1 MIVQVFQ
8 LFFLISYRGKCLAV
22 ADDFHVHACVHG
34 KSELLLLEIK
44 DFRRRKIQ
52 LAHNGIDGKVG
63 HEALAVLMFQTQVS
77 LAFLYQT
84 AGRTDKVVLL
94 DKRCLFQLLLW
105 KRIFVVLI
113 RHAVP
118 AVDMLDKIPEVVL
131 VQASELETAGDFI
144 FQQFFH
150 FHVAVDF
157 IIWHGDKVI
166 HQRMVDLVQELFER
180 HKRRFLHTLQTD
192 FFLGHNELEA
202 DKKAVV
208 HLIVPNHAY

>member
-1 MIVQVFQ
+1 M
-8 LFFLISYRGKCLAV
+8 
-22 ADDFHVHACVHG
+22 
-34 KSELLLLEIK
+34 LEVK
-44 DFRRRKIQ
+44 YLTGREIQ
-52 LAHNGIDGKVG
+52 LAHNRIDGKVG
-63 HEALAVLMFQTQVS
+63 HEALAVLMFQPYVS

-105 KRIFVVLI
+105 KRILVVLI

-157 IIWHGDKVI
+157 IIWHGDKVV
-166 HQRMVDLVQELFER
+166 HQRMVDLIQELFER
-180 HKRRFLHTLQTD
+180 HKRRFFHAFKAH
-192 FFLGHNELEA
+192 FFLCHNELEA

-208 HLIVPNHAY
+208 HLIVANHGNKGFRLFVYLLYRHITKSPRHQPF

>member
-1 MIVQVFQ
+1 M
-8 LFFLISYRGKCLAV
+8 
-22 ADDFHVHACVHG
+22 
-34 KSELLLLEIK
+34 LEIE
-44 DFRRRKIQ
+44 DFRRREIQ

-63 HEALAVLMFQTQVS
+63 NEALAVLMFQSQVS

-105 KRIFVVLI
+105 KRILVVLI

-118 AVDMLDKIPEVVL
+118 AVDMLDKIAEVVL

-157 IIWHGDKVI
+157 IIWHGDKVV
-166 HQRMVDLVQELFER
+166 HQRMVDL
-180 HKRRFLHTLQTD
+180 
-192 FFLGHNELEA
+192 
-202 DKKAVV
+202 
-208 HLIVPNHAY
+208 I

>member
-1 MIVQVFQ
+1 M
-8 LFFLISYRGKCLAV
+8 
-22 ADDFHVHACVHG
+22 
-34 KSELLLLEIK
+34 LEIE
-44 DFRRRKIQ
+44 DFRRREIQ

-63 HEALAVLMFQTQVS
+63 HEALAVLMFQSQVS

-105 KRIFVVLI
+105 KRILIVLI

-118 AVDMLDKIPEVVL
+118 AVDMLDKIAEVVL

-157 IIWHGDKVI
+157 IIWHRDKVI
-166 HQRMVDLVQELFER
+166 HQRMVDLVQELFEC
-180 HKRRFLHTLQTD
+180 HKS
-192 FFLGHNELEA
+192 
-202 DKKAVV
+202 
-208 HLIVPNHAY
+208 

>member
-1 MIVQVFQ
+1 M
-8 LFFLISYRGKCLAV
+8 
-22 ADDFHVHACVHG
+22 
-34 KSELLLLEIK
+34 LEIE

-52 LAHNGIDGKVG
+52 LAHNGVDGKVG
-63 HEALAVLMFQTQVS
+63 HEALAVLMFQPYVS

-105 KRIFVVLI
+105 KRILVVLI

-166 HQRMVDLVQELFER
+166 HQCMVDLVQKLFEC
-180 HKRRFLHTLQTD
+180 HKRRFLHAVKADL
-192 FFLGHNELEA
+192 FLCHNELEA

-208 HLIVPNHAY
+208 HLIVANHGNKGFRLFIYLLYRHITKSPRHQSF

>member
-1 MIVQVFQ
+1 MVVQIFQ
-8 LFFLISYRGKCLAV
+8 FFLFISHRGKCLAV
-22 ADDFHVHACVHG
+22 ADDFHIHRSVHG
-34 KSELLLLEIK
+34 KSELLLLEIEYLTG
-44 DFRRRKIQ
+44 RKIQ

-63 HEALAVLMFQTQVS
+63 HEALAVLMFESQVS
-77 LAFLYQT
+77 LAFFYQT

-94 DKRCLFQLLLW
+94 DERCLFQLLLW

-131 VQASELETAGDFI
+131 IQASELETAGDFI

-157 IIWHGDKVI
+157 IIWHGDKVV
-166 HQRMVDLVQELFER
+166 HQRMVDLIQELFER
-180 HKRRFLHTLQTD
+180 HKRRFLHAFKADL
-192 FFLGHNELEA
+192 FLCYNELEA

-208 HLIVPNHAY
+208 YLIVPNHAY

>member
-1 MIVQVFQ
+1 M
-8 LFFLISYRGKCLAV
+8 
-22 ADDFHVHACVHG
+22 
-34 KSELLLLEIK
+34 LEVK
-44 DFRRRKIQ
+44 YLTGRKIQ
-52 LAHNGIDGKVG
+52 LTHNGIDSKVG
-63 HEALAVLMFQTQVS
+63 NEALAVLMFQTQIS

-94 DKRCLFQLLLW
+94 DERRLFQLLLW
-105 KRIFVVLI
+105 KRILVVLI

-150 FHVAVDF
+150 FHVAIDF

-166 HQRMVDLVQELFER
+166 HQRMVDLIQKLLER
-180 HKRRFLHTLQTD
+180 HKC
-192 FFLGHNELEA
+192 
-202 DKKAVV
+202 
-208 HLIVPNHAY
+208 